1 MDEFWKSR
9 SVFVT
14 GCTGLLGG
22 WLVDEL
28 LRKGANVVGLIRDW
42 VPESRI
48 ISEGAL
54 EKISSVRGAVED
66 LAAVERAL
74 NEYEIDTVFHLAAQ
88 TIVPIANRNPLST
101 FETNVKGT
109 WTLLEGCRRC
119 PTVKGVV
126 VASSDKAYGVQSS
139 LPYEES
145 APLNGEF
152 PYDASKS
159 CADIIA
165 RSYASS
171 FQLPVCVTRCGNFFG
186 GGDLNGSRIVPGT
199 IRSILEG
206 EAPVI
211 RSDGTYVRDYIYA
224 RDGAAA
230 CLLLARKMRELGLAG
245 EAFNFSY
252 EVRLTA
258 REMVDKILA
267 LMGEA
272 ALSPVV
278 LNQAANEI
286 PEQYLDS
293 AKARAVLDWRPSFGL
308 DEGLLETIRWYE
320 ERIGQERSFIRD

>member
-9 SVFVT
+9 NVFVT

-22 WLVDEL
+22 WMVDEL
-28 LRKGANVVGLIRDW
+28 LRRGANVVGLIRDW
-42 VPESRI
+42 VPQSRVVA
-48 ISEGAL
+48 EGAFH
-54 EKISSVRGAVED
+54 KISSVRGAVED
-66 LAAVERAL
+66 LATVERAL

-88 TIVPIANRNPLST
+88 TIVTIANRNPLST

-109 WTLLEGCRRC
+109 WTLLEACRRC
-119 PTVKGVV
+119 PTVKSVV

-139 LPYEES
+139 LPYTES

-159 CADIIA
+159 CADILA
-165 RSYASS
+165 QSYASS
-171 FQLPVCVTRCGNFFG
+171 YRLPVCVTRCGNFFG
-186 GGDLNGSRIVPGT
+186 GGDLNKSRIVPGT
-199 IRSILEG
+199 IRSVIEG
-206 EAPVI
+206 EAPII
-211 RSDGTYVRDYIYA
+211 RSDGTYIRDYIYV

-230 CLLLARKMRELGLAG
+230 CLLLAQKTREMELFG

-258 REMVDKILA
+258 REMVDRILS
-267 LMGEA
+267 LMGRSD
-272 ALSPVV
+272 LTPVI

-293 AKARAVLDWRPSFGL
+293 AKARDVLDWRPSFGL
-308 DEGLLETIRWYE
+308 DEGLRETIRWYE
-320 ERIGQERSFIRD
+320 ERIGQERAHAND